1 MKTFGELGTLPK
13 VGDLIIRTI
22 PTHLDDNLFM
32 ITDIWGADT
41 FIIQTG
47 HSLHVRHIEAN
58 FSPLGQ
64 DTQ

>member
-1 MKTFGELGTLPK
+1 MKTFEELGTLPK

-32 ITDIWGADT
+32 ITDIWANDT
-41 FIIQTG
+41 YIIHTG
-47 HSLHVRHIEAN
+47 YSLSARHIKIN
-58 FSPLGQ
+58 FSPTGQ

>member
-1 MKTFGELGTLPK
+1 MKTFEELGTLPK

-32 ITDIWGADT
+32 ITDIVGWDT

-47 HSLHVRHIEAN
+47 HSLHARYIKAY
-58 FSPLGQ
+58 FSPTGQ

>member
-1 MKTFGELGTLPK
+1 MKTFKELGTLPK

-32 ITDIWGADT
+32 IIDIWGPDT

-47 HSLHVRHIEAN
+47 HSLHARHIKAN
-58 FSPLGQ
+58 FSPLKQ

>member
-1 MKTFGELGTLPK
+1 MKTFEELGTLPK

-32 ITDIWGADT
+32 ITDILANDT
-41 FIIQTG
+41 YIIHTG
-47 HSLHVRHIEAN
+47 YSLPARYVKAF
-58 FSPLGQ
+58 FSPTGQ